1 MVNQSYDFIYFIFK
15 QDLVIHVQDVA
26 HINVFD
32 QRRHV
37 EDTLEKLMFES
48 DLQKE
53 NLLNNV
59 INVGNKCDLVS
70 DINSRV
76 YQFRTLR
83 NRNETSESMQFVSC
97 VKGHGIDELKHVIER
112 NILKVTNRK
121 KIIIR
126 VPQNGNELPW
136 LYKNTT
142 VTHTESD
149 DRNAEYTKVHVLLT
163 DLALIKFKN
172 EFLKKKGK

>member
-1 MVNQSYDFIYFIFK
+1 M
-15 QDLVIHVQDVA
+15 VIHVQDVA

-32 QRRHV
+32 QRKHV

-48 DLQKE
+48 NLQKE

-59 INVGNKCDLVS
+59 INVGNKCDLIS
-70 DINSRV
+70 DVNRRV

-83 NRNETSESMQFVSC
+83 NQNETSESMQFVSC
-97 VKGHGIDELKHVIER
+97 VKGHGIDELKYAIER

-126 VPQNGNELPW
+126 VQQGGVELNW
-136 LYKNTT
+136 LYKYGS
-142 VTHTESD
+142 VTHTELD
-149 DRNAEYTKVHVLLT
+149 DRNAEYIKAHVLLT
-163 DLALIKFKN
+163 ELALIKFKN
-172 EFLKKKGK
+172 EFLKKKCE